1 VYRSAAPGPPPELC
15 RNGIVDVVHLDRVQ
29 RPAFPCQ
36 PEEEA
41 VGGAAVVLYG
51 RRGKAALLAQP
62 LLKVR
67 DLSVM
72 RMVLMFGFVQ
82 PSQEA
87 QPLDSVTEKACSRL
101 G

>member
-1 VYRSAAPGPPPELC
+1 VLC
-15 RNGIVDVVHLDRVQ
+15 RNGIVDVGYLDGVQ
-29 RPAFPCQ
+29 RCGFACQ

-62 LLKVR
+62 LLKDR

-72 RMVLMFGFVQ
+72 RMVLMFGFIE

-87 QPLDSVTEKACSRL
+87 QPLHSAPEKAYSRL